1 MAGLIWIGVPDGEC
15 RSKLNQETTVLE
27 IAMSD
32 EKVLTKE
39 MACVYLFDHS
49 VHLYKF
55 NYIDDDAAEVLR
67 QDDGRGLDLDGLI
80 SLSEAAAES
89 LAQHRGY
96 LDLGGLETLSDTAA
110 AKLGSIFQ
118 GEYLNLCNL
127 HDLSDA
133 AYESICT
140 CRSDLT
146 LSSKSLTVAAAK
158 NLCRH
163 KHEEREVYLYFKT
176 LSDSVAEGLS
186 GFVGQLSLA
195 SLESL
200 SDAAAESLSKT
211 KGTLLFEELRE
222 LSDAAAESLA
232 KHEGQLDIPLLC
244 NLPESAATILRKHP
258 SFADAS
264 VDVILVSCGDRK
276 LDVVKQVKTLTGTSL
291 REAKQM
297 VESCPTPLKEA
308 VSEEDAEKIKIEIE
322 RAAGRVA
329 IKNDV

>member
-1 MAGLIWIGVPDGEC
+1 M
-15 RSKLNQETTVLE
+15 
-27 IAMSD
+27 
-32 EKVLTKE
+32 
-39 MACVYLFDHS
+39 
-49 VHLYKF
+49 
-55 NYIDDDAAEVLR
+55 
-67 QDDGRGLDLDGLI
+67 
-80 SLSEAAAES
+80 
-89 LAQHRGY
+89 
-96 LDLGGLETLSDTAA
+96 
-110 AKLGSIFQ
+110 
-118 GEYLNLCNL
+118 
-127 HDLSDA
+127 
-133 AYESICT
+133 
-140 CRSDLT
+140 
-146 LSSKSLTVAAAK
+146 
-158 NLCRH
+158 
-163 KHEEREVYLYFKT
+163 
-176 LSDSVAEGLS
+176 AEGLS

-195 SLESL
+195 SLKSL

-211 KGTLLFEELRE
+211 RGTLLFEELSE

-308 VSEEDAEKIKIEIE
+308 VSEADAEKIKFEIE
-322 RAAGRVA
+322 RAGGSVA